1 MVLKILRTFQ
11 LRCAV
16 LAELLVRV
24 RRAEQPE
31 LPRPGAGGEQQPQ
44 GPRRQHLPHHLRH
57 QDRAGH
63 PRHATGTSMTIQKYF
78 SFTIKHL
85 QQNKQ

>member
-31 LPRPGAGGEQQPQ
+31 LPRPGARGEQQPQ

-63 PRHATGTSMTIQKYF
+63 PRHATGTPME
-78 SFTIKHL
+78 
-85 QQNKQ
+85 